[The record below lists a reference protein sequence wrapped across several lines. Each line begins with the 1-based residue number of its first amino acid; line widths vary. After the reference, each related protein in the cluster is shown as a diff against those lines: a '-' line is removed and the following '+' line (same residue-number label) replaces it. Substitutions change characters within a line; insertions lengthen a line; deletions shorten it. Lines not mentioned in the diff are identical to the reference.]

1 MTTETELLDKAF
13 HHIMTGMV
21 ETGRAPHYG
30 RLALDLDVPIEAA
43 RQALHD
49 LFATG
54 HPGWLEPRTDWIITF
69 CPFSNVPNQY
79 QITVDGQQRWWG
91 Q

>member
-1 MTTETELLDKAF
+1 MTR
-13 HHIMTGMV
+13 MV
-21 ETGRAPHYG
+21 ETGRAPHYSE
-30 RLALDLDVPIEAA
+30 LALDLGVPVEAA
-43 RQALHD
+43 RQALHG
-49 LFATG
+49 LLATG

-79 QITVDGQQRWWG
+79 KITVDGEQKWLG